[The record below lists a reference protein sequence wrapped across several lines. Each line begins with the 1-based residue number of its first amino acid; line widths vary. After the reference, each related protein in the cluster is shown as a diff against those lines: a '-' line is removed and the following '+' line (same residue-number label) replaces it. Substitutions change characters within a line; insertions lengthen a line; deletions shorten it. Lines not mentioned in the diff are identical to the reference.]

1 MRAVVLAAGL
11 GTRMRPLTFT
21 KPKFLLPVAGKPALD
36 HVLLLLKNAG
46 ISEVAMVVGY
56 GKEQIMERYRDG
68 SELGIK
74 LEYLHQRELLGTA
87 NAVSLA
93 EDFIS
98 GENFLVMNGD
108 TLVDQESI
116 NLLLKHYEKVKSSA
130 AFGGIITTIE
140 VEEPEQFGIV
150 FLDGDRVTE
159 IVEKPKKVKSKLANA
174 GVYIFSPEIFD
185 AIKKTKKS
193 KRGEYELTTSI
204 QILINKGKKI
214 LVSPLNLWADIGRPW
229 DLLVANEYFLRGQKG
244 EIHGKVEHGA
254 YIENN
259 VYVGEGSRIRSGS
272 YIEGPTCIGKNCD
285 IGPNCFIRPSTSIG
299 NKVRIG
305 NGVEIKNSIIM
316 DNTNVAH
323 LSYVGDSVIGSK
335 CNLGAGTTIANLR
348 LDEEEIK
355 MKVSGRVVSTGRRK
369 LGTIIADN
377 VKTGVN
383 CMINPGVKIGPDAAV
398 GPGAVVYEDVP
409 PNTLMLAR
417 PEMERRKWPR
427 RRSGAGSSE

>member
-1 MRAVVLAAGL
+1 MKAVVLAAGL

-46 ISEVAMVVGY
+46 INEVAMVVSY
-56 GKEQIMERYRDG
+56 GKEQIMERYGDG
-68 SELGIK
+68 SGLGIK
-74 LEYLHQRELLGTA
+74 LKYLPQRELIGTA
-87 NAVSLA
+87 DAVSLG
-93 EDFIS
+93 EDFVS

-108 TLVDQESI
+108 TFVDQESL
-116 NLLLKHYEKVKSSA
+116 NLLLKRYEKVKSSVT
-130 AFGGIITTIE
+130 FGGIVTTIE

-174 GVYIFSPEIFD
+174 GVYIFSPKIFD

-204 QILINKGKKI
+204 QILINEGKKI
-214 LVSPLNLWADIGRPW
+214 LVSPFNLWADIGRPW
-229 DLLVANEYFLRGQKG
+229 DLLVANEYFLRDQKG
-244 EIHGKVEHGA
+244 EIHGNVEHGA
-254 YIENN
+254 YIENK
-259 VYVGEGSRIRSGS
+259 VYIGEGSRIRSGS
-272 YIEGPTCIGKNCD
+272 YIEGPTYIGKNCD

-299 NKVRIG
+299 DKVRIG

-323 LSYVGDSVIGSK
+323 LSYVGDSVIGSN

-355 MKVSGRVVSTGRRK
+355 MKVSGRVVSTGRKK

-383 CMINPGVKIGPDAAV
+383 CMINPGVKIGPNAAV

-409 PNTLMLAR
+409 PNTLMLAK
-417 PEMERRKWPR
+417 PEIERRKWPR
-427 RRSGAGSSE
+427 KKERDRK

>member
-1 MRAVVLAAGL
+1 M
-11 GTRMRPLTFT
+11 
-21 KPKFLLPVAGKPALD
+21 D

-56 GKEQIMERYRDG
+56 GKEQIMERYGDG
-68 SELGIK
+68 SRLGIK

-87 NAVSLA
+87 NALLLA

-108 TLVDQESI
+108 TLVDQESL
-116 NLLLKHYEKVKSSA
+116 NLLLKHYEKVKSGA

-150 FLDGDRVTE
+150 FLDGNKVTE

-174 GVYIFSPEIFD
+174 GVYIFSQEIFD

-229 DLLVANEYFLRGQKG
+229 DLLVANEYFLRGQEG

-272 YIEGPTCIGKNCD
+272 YIEGPTHIGKNCD
-285 IGPNCFIRPSTSIG
+285 IGPNCFIRPSTSMG
-299 NKVRIG
+299 DKVRIG

-323 LSYVGDSVIGSK
+323 LSYVGDSVIGSE

-355 MKVSGRVVSTGRRK
+355 MKVSGRVVSTGRKK

-383 CMINPGVKIGPDAAV
+383 CMINPGVKIGPDAAI

-417 PEMERRKWPR
+417 PEMERRKWPM
-427 RRSGAGSSE
+427 RRSVAGSSE